1 MDSSF
6 DLPIACART
15 PAELRSRGSQLL
27 PGLIARASERTPLAN
42 GFRWSFAASGEL
54 LRQVAD
60 VIDAERRCCRF
71 LRFQL
76 ILEPDAGA
84 LSLEVTGPAGT
95 VAFLEQLI
103 AEAAAQRV
111 D

>member
-1 MDSSF
+1 
-6 DLPIACART
+6 
-15 PAELRSRGSQLL
+15 
-27 PGLIARASERTPLAN
+27 
-42 GFRWSFAASGEL
+42 L

-84 LSLEVTGPAGT
+84 FTLEVTGPTGT

-103 AEAAAQRV
+103 AEAAA
-111 D
+111 